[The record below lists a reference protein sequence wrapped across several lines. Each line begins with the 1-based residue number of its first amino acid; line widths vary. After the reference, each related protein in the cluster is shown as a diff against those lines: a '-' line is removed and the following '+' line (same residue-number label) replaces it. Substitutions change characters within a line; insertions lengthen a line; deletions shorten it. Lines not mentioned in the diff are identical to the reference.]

1 MYVGVVVAY
10 NPQREEICK
19 NIDTYINELDV
30 LYVVDNSSKNNGD
43 IFNGYNKVKYI
54 PNYDNLGI
62 YFTLLYPL
70 NISPLFLDRK
80 SVV

>member
-43 IFNGYNKVKYI
+43 IFN
-54 PNYDNLGI
+54 
-62 YFTLLYPL
+62 
-70 NISPLFLDRK
+70 
-80 SVV
+80 VVLI